1 MDIIFT
7 NSKISI
13 KKKNCEFLKVEFN
26 QLFHPSSN
34 EKKIEHYEN
43 VILDNILG
51 KSKFDKI
58 IIKEALAL
66 LKKKG
71 NLIIR
76 VSNDDFNTFLK
87 SKIFLSNF
95 NYIKLINSGKDI
107 LENYKNYFEKYSL
120 NDFLIILKKFNN
132 IKYLSNSDINEWSFG
147 IITDGKKDSQVDKII
162 NSIYRLKIPKF
173 EILICGNYKGTH
185 IKKVKIINFKTHS
198 DKGWITEKKNQLIHN
213 SKYENCCVVHDRV
226 IFDKNWHKG
235 MKRWGN
241 NFEHLGCK
249 QSYLNY
255 RTNDWLINERYNDIY
270 FGFATLID
278 YKDWD
283 EDVFLGGQMHLVKK
297 SIIKNHWNNF
307 LYWNEIEDYEITKRL
322 NLNGFITRFNPF
334 SKVEVLSS
342 RYNNIPSMK
351 FDAYKRSNKYE
362 NEILRVKGRAFYKF
376 LYNYK
381 FIRKKLLN
389 RIITN
394 NNKISNLIKISFKT
408 SL

>member
-7 NSKISI
+7 NSKINI
-13 KKKNCEFLKVEFN
+13 KKKNCEYLKVDFN
-26 QLFHPSSN
+26 QLFHPSSK

-66 LKKKG
+66 LKKNG
-71 NLIIR
+71 NLLIR
-76 VSNDDFNTFLK
+76 VSKDDFNTFLK

-95 NYIKLINSGKDI
+95 NYIKLINSGNDI
-107 LENYKNYFEKYSL
+107 LENYKNYFEKYSS
-120 NDFLIILKKFNN
+120 NDFLIIVKKTSQ

-147 IITDGKKDSQVDKII
+147 IITDGKKDNQVDKII
-162 NSIYRLKIPKF
+162 SSIFRLKIPKF
-173 EILICGNYKGTH
+173 EILICGNYRGLH
-185 IKKVKIINFKTHS
+185 IKKVKIINFNIHS
-198 DKGWITEKKNQLIHN
+198 DKGWITKKKNLLILN
-213 SKYENCCVVHDRV
+213 SKFENCCIIHDRI
-226 IFDKNWHKG
+226 IFDINWHKG
-235 MKRWGN
+235 MKKWGN

-297 SIIKNHWNNF
+297 SIVKNHWNNF
-307 LYWNEIEDYEITKRL
+307 LYWNEIEDYEISKRL

-334 SKVEVLSS
+334 SKVEVISS
-342 RYNNIPSMK
+342 RYNSLPFLK
-351 FDAYKRSNKYE
+351 FDANKKSNIYE
-362 NEILRVKGRAFYKF
+362 KQILRVIGRSIYRF
-376 LYNYK
+376 LYNYQ
-381 FIRKKLLN
+381 FMRKKLLSKL
-389 RIITN
+389 IKK
-394 NNKISNLIKISFKT
+394 NNKFFNLIKIFFKT